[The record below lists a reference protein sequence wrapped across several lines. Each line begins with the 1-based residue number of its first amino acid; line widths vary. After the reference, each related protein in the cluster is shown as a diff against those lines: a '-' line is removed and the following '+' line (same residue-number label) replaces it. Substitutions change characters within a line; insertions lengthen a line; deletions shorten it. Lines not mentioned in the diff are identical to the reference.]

1 MEKRQWKDAMDECK
15 EQAKEETKELAVLQG
30 AVENTN
36 EAFVTIDPNHKV
48 LFFNKAAERIFG
60 FSRDEV
66 IGHDLDVIMSPRCS
80 RDHHQAVERY
90 VRTKKPRR
98 IGHGSEILAT
108 RKNGEIF
115 PANISFSVSEVD
127 GRMYFTGIVSDL
139 TETKAL
145 QERIIRSERLAAL
158 GQVVAEISHEIKNPL
173 MMVGGFAK
181 QLIKQNRDEKTNRKL
196 SIIVNEVER
205 LEDLLKELRAL
216 YLPRALNM
224 EEMSINDVL
233 REIHELVRADCEN
246 KRIITEIRTDGSQPV
261 VMGDR
266 AKLKQVFLNLVKNAM
281 EAMESGGNLSVQ
293 SQLRGDKVEIAILD
307 SGCGISKE
315 DLGKVFSPFFTT
327 KRHGTGLGLSISK
340 SIIEE
345 HPGSSLA
352 VESEGGKGTLF
363 RVSLPV
369 IGTGTKDSNPEY

>member
-1 MEKRQWKDAMDECK
+1 MAKRQWKNAMDECR
-15 EQAKEETKELAVLQG
+15 EETKELVVLQG

-36 EAFVTIDPNHKV
+36 EAFVTIDQNHKV

-66 IGHDLDVIMSPRCS
+66 VGRDLDVIMSPRCS
-80 RDHHQAVERY
+80 RDHHEAVDRF
-90 VRTKKPRR
+90 VRTRKPRR
-98 IGHGSEILAT
+98 IGHASEILAT
-108 RKNGEIF
+108 RKNGETF
-115 PANISFSVSEVD
+115 PANISFSVAEVD
-127 GRMYFTGIVSDL
+127 GKMYFTGIVSDL

-173 MMVGGFAK
+173 MMVGGFAR
-181 QLIKQNRDEKTNRKL
+181 QLIKQNRDEKSTRKL
-196 SIIVNEVER
+196 NIILNEVER
-205 LEDLLKELRAL
+205 LENLLKELRAL
-216 YLPRALNM
+216 YLPRTLNM

-233 REIHELVRADCEN
+233 REVYELVRADCGN
-246 KRIITEIRTDGSQPV
+246 KRIITELRTDGAQPV

-293 SQLRGDKVEIAILD
+293 SQRKGDKVEIAIVD
-307 SGCGISKE
+307 DGFGISKE
-315 DLGKVFSPFFTT
+315 NLGKVFSPFFTT

-345 HPGSSLA
+345 HPGSYIT
-352 VESEGGKGTLF
+352 VESEGGKGTVF

-369 IGTGTKDSNPEY
+369 IGAEIGDSNRE